1 MISRGFIIGQLID
14 DLALLQQKITFRNKV
29 GYLDLTKVC
38 EDFFKEILNIVFDY
52 NLVNLNGNRSNEPG
66 LDLGDVCN
74 KIAVQVTSQKK
85 TEKINETLRKIS
97 DEKRLI
103 YDRFIVFII
112 GQKQN
117 TYTLDTALE
126 LANKFDKDRDIIDI
140 DFLVKH
146 IAVADES
153 KLTLLQDTFKREMRN
168 VVVELEPV
176 NSEGDFE
183 SSIYNFI
190 EAVPNTPQKNT
201 LVFDKFYST
210 PSNQEYFLKLYN
222 DLAEIPR
229 AQREYIAII
238 AERGHLNDLNKY
250 AIHCTKLANILDV
263 SEEKLFKS
271 LSYLDDINIIRF
283 DKNED
288 EFERANNKY
297 IIRLEELNTLIKYLH
312 EASINIRKTIVTLD
326 FSILQEDEQN

>member
-66 LDLGDVCN
+66 LDLGDVYN

-97 DEKRLI
+97 DENRQI

-117 TYTLDTALE
+117 TYAVDTALA
-126 LANKFDKDRDIIDI
+126 LANKFDRDRDIIDI

-153 KLTLLQDTFKREMRN
+153 KLILLQDTFKREMRN
-168 VVVELEPV
+168 VVVELEPI
-176 NSEGDFE
+176 SSDGDFE

-190 EAVPNTPQKNT
+190 EAVPNTPPKNT
-201 LVFDKFYST
+201 LAFDKFYGT

-238 AERGHLNDLNKY
+238 AERGSLNERNKY
-250 AIHCTKLANILDV
+250 EIHCTKLANILGV

-271 LSYLDDINIIRF
+271 LSYLDDINMIRF

-297 IIRLEELNTLIKYLH
+297 IIRPEELNSLIKYLH

-326 FSILQEDEQN
+326 FSILQEDE

>member
-66 LDLGDVCN
+66 LDLGDVNN
-74 KIAVQVTSQKK
+74 KIAVQITSQKK
-85 TEKINETLRKIS
+85 TEKINETLRNIS
-97 DEKRLI
+97 DENRQS

-117 TYTLDTALE
+117 TYAVDTD
-126 LANKFDKDRDIIDI
+126 LAIENKFDKDRDIIDI
-140 DFLVKH
+140 DYLVKH

-176 NSEGDFE
+176 NSDGDFE

-190 EAVPNTPQKNT
+190 ETVPNTPQKNT
-201 LVFDKFYST
+201 LAFDRFYNT

-222 DLAEIPR
+222 HLAEIPR

-238 AERGHLNDLNKY
+238 AERGHLNDWNKY
-250 AIHCTKLANILDV
+250 GIHCTKLASILGI

-283 DKNED
+283 DKNKD

-297 IIRLEELNTLIKYLH
+297 IIRPEELNTLIKYLH
-312 EASINIRKTIVTLD
+312 QASINIRKTIVTLD
-326 FSILQEDEQN
+326 FSILQEEE